1 MDWLLV
7 LFAAALIL
15 ILACVMAF
23 RGRRP
28 GASRPHR
35 SVEANAVPA
44 APVVPADD
52 AAEVLEYL
60 RRLEAQGSP
69 GLAADV
75 IEIFLQDTSNRLTA
89 LRQAIANGDGETVFR
104 VAHTMQGSA
113 SMIGAASVARSC
125 SALAKSARGGS
136 FDQCKVLVSEL
147 DARFRAIQRA
157 MPVGRLTGPEKLR

>member
-1 MDWLLV
+1 MIV

-15 ILACVMAF
+15 ALACAMAL
-23 RGRRP
+23 RGRRT
-28 GASRPHR
+28 GAIEPHR
-35 SVEANAVPA
+35 PVEANAVPA
-44 APVVPADD
+44 APAGD

-89 LRQAIANGDGETVFR
+89 LRQAIAKRDGETVFR
-104 VAHTMQGSA
+104 LAHTMQGSA

-125 SALAKSARGGS
+125 SALAKSARSAS
-136 FDQCKVLVSEL
+136 FDQCHVLVSEL
-147 DARFRAIQRA
+147 DTRFRAIQRA
-157 MPVGRLTGPEKLR
+157 MPVGRLTGPEPLR

>member
-1 MDWLLV
+1 MDWILV

-15 ILACVMAF
+15 ALACAMAL
-23 RGRRP
+23 RGRRS
-28 GASRPHR
+28 GAIQPHGP
-35 SVEANAVPA
+35 VEANAVPA
-44 APVVPADD
+44 APAGD

-89 LRQAIANGDGETVFR
+89 LRQAIAKRDGETVFR
-104 VAHTMQGSA
+104 LAHTMQGSA

-125 SALAKSARGGS
+125 SALAKSARSAS
-136 FDQCKVLVSEL
+136 FDQCHVLVSEL
-147 DARFRAIQRA
+147 DTRFRAIQRA
-157 MPVGRLTGPEKLR
+157 MPVSRLTGPEPLR